1 MFTFKLEKE
10 DGTPRRAG
18 DPGTRQFRTGV
29 QATQSIWAANA
40 SRCGGPARV
49 RAT

>member
-29 QATQSIWAANA
+29 QATQSIWGSERFALWR
-40 SRCGGPARV
+40 SGPCPGH
-49 RAT
+49 